1 MPFATIGRRRL
12 MQAAVAW
19 AGGMVIGL
27 RQATADPAAV
37 VPISAL
43 CDGLLRVMRAGRAAP
58 FAQRFGMLAPVI
70 DQAFDLPAILQVSVG
85 LIWSSL
91 SPDQRGA
98 LLIAFR
104 RYTVAS
110 YVDNFDSFDG
120 QRFDIQPDTRPLPN
134 GEQLVQTRIVSP
146 SGESHELDYVM
157 RQEGGSWKAVDVL
170 ADGSISRVAVQR
182 SDFRR
187 LVATGGAQGLID
199 SLNRKTADL
208 AHGAPL
214 P

>member
-120 QRFDIQPDTRPLPN
+120 QRFDIQPDTKPLPN

-208 AHGAPL
+208 AHGAAL